1 MDMADWIITQ
11 RAIGDCVDYRSTHK
25 TMRGGCD
32 RGFVFLVWVNG
43 LCLWQLRALRFCVDK
58 GTEITGVTVPAPS
71 GSPWPTSV
79 VALWDTILLRSQ
91 YVLPVM
97 S

>member
-1 MDMADWIITQ
+1 MDMADWDNTQ
-11 RAIGDCVDYRSTHK
+11 QAIGDCVEYWSTHK

-32 RGFVFLVWVNG
+32 RGFVFSVWVNG

-58 GTEITGVTVPAPS
+58 GTEVTGVTVPTSSAP
-71 GSPWPTSV
+71 PWTTSV

-91 YVLPVM
+91 YVLLVM